1 MGGSAMLHD
10 FLIAHRDEILART
23 HGAAAIPPPGGR
35 SPDGD
40 GLAELLAEL
49 ARALQTPARL
59 SAGYT
64 VADVVL
70 DYAAVRR
77 AVIDLAGEKKPPLSP
92 GGTRALERSFDEAV
106 AHAVAEHSARQART
120 ECDRR
125 VERMGFFAHEMSN
138 LVTSAALAFDALRSA
153 KVGVSGS
160 TGALLER
167 NLARLRHLADRS
179 RAEVRLD
186 AGLHHR
192 ELVPLSELVEEA
204 GVAAALEA
212 NARGFQLTVSPVEPG
227 VVVETDRHLLA
238 AALANLLQN
247 AFKFSRSHGH
257 VILSTDT
264 TRPDDRVLIE
274 VEDECGGLAP
284 EVAEALFR
292 PFQQRS
298 GNRSGL
304 GLGLAIARESVET
317 SGGTI
322 RARSV
327 PDQGCVF
334 TIELPRFL
342 VGAKAWSPAEESTA

>member
-1 MGGSAMLHD
+1 MLHD
-10 FLIAHRDEILART
+10 FLIAHRDEILARIR
-23 HGAAAIPPPGGR
+23 GATGVRPPGGR
-35 SPDGD
+35 RPDED
-40 GLAELLAEL
+40 GVAELLADL
-49 ARALQTPARL
+49 ARTVKTPARPSEG
-59 SAGYT
+59 SAI
-64 VADVVL
+64 ADVVR
-70 DYAAVRR
+70 DYAGVRR
-77 AVIDLAGEKKPPLSP
+77 AVIDLAGEGTAPLSDVEA
-92 GGTRALERSFDEAV
+92 RALERSIDEAI

-125 VERMGFFAHEMSN
+125 VERMGFFAHEMGS
-138 LVTSAALAFDALRSA
+138 LVTCAALAFETLQSA
-153 KVGVSGS
+153 KLGVSGS
-160 TGALLER
+160 TAALLER

-179 RAEVRLD
+179 LAEVRLD

-192 ELVPLSELVEEA
+192 EPVPLSELIEEA
-204 GVAAALEA
+204 GEAAALEA
-212 NARGFQLTVSPVEPG
+212 GARGFQLTVPPVEPG
-227 VVVETDRHLLA
+227 VMVETDRHLLA

-247 AFKFSRSHGH
+247 AFKFSRSRGN
-257 VILSTDT
+257 VVLSTDT

-292 PFQQRS
+292 PFQRRTS
-298 GNRSGL
+298 NRTGL

-322 RARSV
+322 RARSL